1 MATPVE
7 KVQQALRM
15 AAAGASDGAIAAE
28 LSVSAR
34 TVIRIRQRHN
44 MPSSWVPARTPCGS
58 PGRYK
63 AGCRCTTCS
72 AGNRQRL
79 RAAKDDRYA
88 RREAGTAVFVHGAS
102 AYGNW
107 GCRCPVCR
115 AGHSVK
121 MSDRH
126 RSTRRSKG
134 GAA

>member
-28 LSVSAR
+28 LHVSAR

-44 MPSSWVPARTPCGS
+44 MPSSWQPDRAPCGS

-63 AGCRCTTCS
+63 AGCRCTTCR
-72 AGNRQRL
+72 AGNIERL
-79 RAAKDDRYA
+79 RAQKVDRYA
-88 RREAGTAVFVHGAS
+88 RRAAGIAVFTHGAS

-107 GCRCPVCR
+107 GCRCAVCT
-115 AGHSVK
+115 AAHGAK
-121 MSDRH
+121 
-126 RSTRRSKG
+126 STRYKRARRRKD
-134 GAA
+134 GAR